1 MLTVEHL
8 DRIPR
13 DPAYAAAADF
23 ENLCKAMTVTEIRDA
38 AMICAELAAAVHG
51 FANSCEATATAVAA
65 LHLTTSADLAPVL
78 RGVEAQ
84 NARWTERLVRDADTN
99 HRAAMANLRAA
110 GALLW
115 LAEQREVGAP

>member
-23 ENLCKAMTVTEIRDA
+23 ENLCKAMTPAEIRDA

-51 FANSCEATATAVAA
+51 YANSCEATATTVAA
-65 LHLTTSADLAPVL
+65 LHMTTHDDLAPL
-78 RGVEAQ
+78 FRGIEAQ
-84 NARWTERLVRDADTN
+84 NYRWTERLARDADTN
-99 HRAAMANLRAA
+99 HRAAMENLRAA

-115 LAEQREVGAP
+115 LAEQREAGVS

>member
-1 MLTVEHL
+1 MLTADHL

-23 ENLCKAMTVTEIRDA
+23 ENLCKAMTTNEIRDA

-51 FANSCEATATAVAA
+51 FANSCEATATTVAA

-84 NARWTERLVRDADTN
+84 NARWTERLAKDADTN

-115 LAEQREVGAP
+115 LAEQREAGTS